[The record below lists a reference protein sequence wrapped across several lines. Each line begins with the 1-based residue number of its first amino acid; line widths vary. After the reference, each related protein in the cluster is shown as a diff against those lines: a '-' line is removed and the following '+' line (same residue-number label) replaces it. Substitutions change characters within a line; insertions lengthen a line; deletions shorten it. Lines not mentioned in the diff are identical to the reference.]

1 MSQNHQKLQNLIDKL
16 KKILSKQDKKE
27 DLKEKQNFAEER
39 KKKFLEKYGHLD
51 NSD

>member
-27 DLKEKQNFAEER
+27 EIKEKQNFAEER